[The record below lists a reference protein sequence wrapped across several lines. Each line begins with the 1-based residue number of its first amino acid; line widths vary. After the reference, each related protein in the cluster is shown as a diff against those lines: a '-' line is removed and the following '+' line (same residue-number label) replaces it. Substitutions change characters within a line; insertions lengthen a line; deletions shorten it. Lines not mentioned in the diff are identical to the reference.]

1 VFRLN
6 IWNEG
11 QALRLGARLVDGR
24 HFSASNSAALKDNV
38 WGFDGFGFCPRQAMT
53 KVEFHSP
60 VDAALMAA
68 NEPPDGPRRDDGDG
82 ESKTG
87 IVTKTRPKTKKPNL
101 YKVLLLNDDF
111 TPMEF
116 VVLVLQRFFNK
127 GQEDATRI
135 MLHVHH
141 KGVGICGVY
150 TYEVA
155 ETKVTQVMDF
165 SRQHGHPLQ
174 CTMEKE

>member
-1 VFRLN
+1 
-6 IWNEG
+6 
-11 QALRLGARLVDGR
+11 
-24 HFSASNSAALKDNV
+24 
-38 WGFDGFGFCPRQAMT
+38 MT
-53 KVEFHSP
+53 KVQFGSLTGI
-60 VDAALMAA
+60 ARMAA
-68 NEPPDGPRRDDGDG
+68 SNEPPDGPRRDDGDG